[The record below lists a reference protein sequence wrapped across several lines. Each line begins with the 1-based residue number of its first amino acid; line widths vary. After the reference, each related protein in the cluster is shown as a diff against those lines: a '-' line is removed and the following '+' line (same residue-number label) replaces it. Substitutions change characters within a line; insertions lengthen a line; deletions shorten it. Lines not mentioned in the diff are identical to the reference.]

1 MDACDVLIVGG
12 GPAGSSC
19 AWALRGS
26 GLKVAILDRRAFP
39 RDKVCG
45 GWITPAVLE
54 ELQIDAAE
62 YARGRVF
69 QPITGFLTS
78 TVPTCFSP
86 SAVAKGRQ
94 NKDRASIRKFGTDS
108 WDGASS
114 IGGPEVRTD
123 YSAPVSYGIRRFEF
137 DEFLLRRCGART
149 LDAAPLASC
158 EPTRSGWMV
167 NGHIETRL
175 LVGAG
180 GHFCPVARL
189 LGADARQEVAVAAQE
204 AEFELDAAQR
214 ASCPIQGEIP
224 ELYFCRDM
232 KGYGWCFRK
241 QNFLNIGLGRLD
253 QRELPAHVAAFT
265 EFLKRIGR
273 LPFDLP
279 ACPPGRAA
287 MRGHAYLIY
296 RKAARKFI
304 SDNVLLI
311 GDAAGLAYSQ
321 SGEGIRPAIE
331 SGLLAARA
339 ILAAQGD
346 YSEARLGAFRDLLRE
361 RFGKSGRFQAGSLRS
376 LRAQPALDC
385 GGPRRF
391 AFSAARGEGNA
402 FEVSNILTAIGGA
415 LPSGMMAAA
424 AATLLRSRWFT
435 RHVVLDSWF
444 LHRHTPAL
452 SPAA

>member
-1 MDACDVLIVGG
+1 MDACDILIVGA

-19 AWALRGS
+19 AWALRNA
-26 GLKVAILDRRAFP
+26 GLKVAVLDKRSFP

-54 ELQIDAAE
+54 ELQIDAAD
-62 YARGRVF
+62 YSPSRVF
-69 QPITGFLTS
+69 QPITGFLT
-78 TVPTCFSP
+78 
-86 SAVAKGRQ
+86 A
-94 NKDRASIRKFGTDS
+94 
-108 WDGASS
+108 S
-114 IGGPEVRTD
+114 IGGREVRTD
-123 YSAPVSYGIRRFEF
+123 YAAPVSYGIRRCEF
-137 DEFLLRRCGART
+137 DDYLLRRSRARILEPAS
-149 LDAAPLASC
+149 LDSC
-158 EPTRSGWMV
+158 EPTRDGWLV
-167 NGHIETRL
+167 NGRIDTRL
-175 LVGAG
+175 LIGAG

-204 AEFELDAAQR
+204 AEFELDASQR
-214 ASCPIQGEIP
+214 DSCPIRGEIP

-253 QRELPAHVAAFT
+253 PRELPAHVAEFV
-265 EFLKRIGR
+265 EFLKRVGR
-273 LPFDLP
+273 LPFDL
-279 ACPPGRAA
+279 GGS

-339 ILAAQGD
+339 ILAANGD
-346 YSEARLGAFRDLLRE
+346 YTEARLCAYRDLLRE
-361 RFGKSGRFQAGSLRS
+361 RFGKSGRFRKSGE
-376 LRAQPALDC
+376 DWTTTV
-385 GGPRRF
+385 GRRLPVG
-391 AFSAARGEGNA
+391 AMSA
-402 FEVSNILTAIGGA
+402 I
-415 LPSGMMAAA
+415 AAA
-424 AATLLRSRWFT
+424 LLKSRWFT
-435 RHVVLDSWF
+435 RHVVLDTWF
-444 LHRHTPAL
+444 LHRRDPAL